1 MKELCNSME
10 INSFIQLIKKK
21 TQMFITWLEIQ
32 SYSFQLVYKHRE
44 MYIFKQTSNPKIHNF
59 LKK

>member
-44 MYIFKQTSNPKIHNF
+44 MSILNKTYNPKIHNF